1 MMKDISL
8 YVHIPFC
15 RHRCAYCDFNTVAGH
30 ERMIPEYVR
39 ALRREIDLVA
49 QSAGQRL
56 PAHTIFFGGGTPSLL
71 PAAELETILN
81 SLAKNFD
88 LREGAEVSLEAN
100 PGTVSADYLKDL
112 RRMGINRLSF
122 GMQSAHPDDLR
133 LLERIH
139 NYQDVAAAVRW
150 ARQAGFDNLNL
161 DLIFGLPYQSVERWQ
176 QTLDRALALQP
187 EHFSL
192 YSLIVEPGTPLYSWV
207 GRGLLDAP
215 DDELAADMYEL
226 AMERLEAAGYHQY
239 EISNWARWGENGEAL
254 TCRHNLQYWRNQP
267 YLGLGSGA
275 HGYANGKR
283 VANVKGIRPFVK
295 RSLEREA
302 QGFPAGPAVEE
313 VNPIDRR
320 SEMQETL
327 MVGLRL
333 TEEGVSAKAFQERFG
348 ESLEQVFPREIRRL
362 VASGLLEWAGDQ
374 GDALRLT
381 KRGRLLGNQVFMQF
395 VG

>member
-1 MMKDISL
+1 
-8 YVHIPFC
+8 
-15 RHRCAYCDFNTVAGH
+15 
-30 ERMIPEYVR
+30 MIPEYVR
-39 ALRREIDLVA
+39 ALCREIELVA
-49 QSAGQRL
+49 QSAGPRL
-56 PAHTIFFGGGTPSLL
+56 SAHTIFFGGGTPSLL
-71 PAAELETILN
+71 PLADLETVLDT
-81 SLAKNFD
+81 LAQNFT

-100 PGTVSADYLKDL
+100 PGTVSPEYLKGL
-112 RRMGINRLSF
+112 RRAGVNRLSF
-122 GMQSAHPDDLR
+122 GMQSANPDDLR

-139 NYQDVAAAVRW
+139 SYQDVAAAVRW

-161 DLIFGLPYQSVERWQ
+161 DLIFGLPYQSIERWGE
-176 QTLDRALALQP
+176 TLDRALALQP

-192 YSLIVEPGTPLYSWV
+192 YSLIVEPGTPLHRWV

-215 DDELAADMYEL
+215 DDELAADMYDL
-226 AMERLEAAGYHQY
+226 ASERLEAAGYHQY
-239 EISNWARWGENGEAL
+239 EISNWARCGEDGQVLA
-254 TCRHNLQYWRNQP
+254 CRHNLQYWRNQP

-283 VANVKGIRPFVK
+283 VANVKGIKPFVK

-302 QGFPAGPAVEE
+302 QGFPAGPAVED

-320 SEMQETL
+320 TEMQETL

-333 TEEGVSAKAFQERFG
+333 TEEGVSAQAFQERFG
-348 ESLEQVFPREIRRL
+348 EPLQQVFRREIRRL
-362 VASGLLEWAGDQ
+362 TDIGLLEWAGPE
-374 GDALRLT
+374 GDILRLT